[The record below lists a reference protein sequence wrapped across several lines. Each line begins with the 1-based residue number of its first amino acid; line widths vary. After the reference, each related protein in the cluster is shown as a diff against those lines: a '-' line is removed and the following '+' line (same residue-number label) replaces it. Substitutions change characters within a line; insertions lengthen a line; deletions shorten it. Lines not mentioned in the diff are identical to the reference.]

1 MEERAWKVLI
11 VYARFGDGHYQVS
24 KALEQQFASHPGT
37 RFEVHLV
44 DLFAEA
50 HPAMDAI
57 VRCAYAK
64 SMTWFPKTYGW
75 SYRVTNGMKHDRP
88 LGRWLHAFGQ
98 SKMASLL
105 RTIKP
110 DAVIHTF
117 PFLAT
122 YPAMA
127 SSGLA
132 VPTYTVITDYELHTR
147 WIHPLTDGY
156 FVPTEEMK
164 AQIAGLGIRED
175 RIHVTGIPIR
185 GQFRGE
191 RRSRLE
197 ICGEKGL
204 DPDKTF
210 VLVMIG
216 ALSDPERLVDS
227 LLKLELSATLLLVA
241 GRNARLCRRLAKRYE
256 SRTEVKVIGY
266 ADRIE
271 AYMSVA
277 SCIVTKAGAVTLTE
291 AIAMGVPV
299 VVYKPMPGQE
309 QGNAGYWDR
318 RQALRMANDAASVR
332 AAVELAIRNRGDA
345 PACPIGQT
353 DASRVVVAEV
363 LRGVGAGRTARRS
376 SELASPAVRI
386 VPAGREAGEALRG
399 FFEIDPPF
407 DTRI

>member
-1 MEERAWKVLI
+1 MEERAWKILI

-24 KALEQQFASHPGT
+24 KALEQQFAAHPEA

-64 SMTWFPKTYGW
+64 SITWFPKTYGW

-88 LGRWLHAFGQ
+88 LGRWLHAFGR
-98 SKMASLL
+98 SKMAALL
-105 RTIKP
+105 RTIEP

-122 YPAMA
+122 YSAMA
-127 SSGLA
+127 NAGIA
-132 VPTYTVITDYELHTR
+132 IPTYTVITDYELHTR
-147 WIHPLTDGY
+147 WIHPHTDGY
-156 FVPTEEMK
+156 FVATEELK
-164 AQIAGLGIRED
+164 SQIAGMGIRED

-185 GQFRGE
+185 RQFRDE
-191 RRSRLE
+191 RRPRLE
-197 ICGEKGL
+197 ICREKGL
-204 DPDKTF
+204 DPDQAY

-216 ALSDPERLVDS
+216 ALSEPERLVDS
-227 LLKLELSATLLLVA
+227 LLTPELSATLLLVA
-241 GRNARLCRRLAKRYE
+241 GRNAKLCRKLAKRFE
-256 SRTEVKVIGY
+256 SRTQVQVIGY
-266 ADRIE
+266 AENIE
-271 AYMSVA
+271 AYMTVA

-291 AIAMGVPV
+291 AISMGVPV

-309 QGNAGYWDR
+309 QGNAAYWSR
-318 RQALRMANDAASVR
+318 RRALRMATDAASLR
-332 AAVELAIRNRGDA
+332 EAVTLAIRRCEKA
-345 PACPIGQT
+345 PARAIGHA
-353 DASRVVVAEV
+353 DASRVIVAEV
-363 LRGVGAGRTARRS
+363 LRGGAGRMARRFAEKS
-376 SELASPAVRI
+376 FPAGRI
-386 VPAGREAGEALRG
+386 VPDIREAGEALGG

>member
-1 MEERAWKVLI
+1 MEERAWKILI

-24 KALEQQFASHPGT
+24 KALEQQFAAHPEA

-57 VRCAYAK
+57 VRIAYAK

-88 LGRWLHAFGQ
+88 LGRWLHAFGR
-98 SKMASLL
+98 SKMAALL
-105 RTIKP
+105 QSVKP

-127 SSGLA
+127 ASGIA
-132 VPTYTVITDYELHTR
+132 IPTYTVITDYELHTR
-147 WIHPLTDGY
+147 WIHPHTDGY
-156 FVPTEEMK
+156 FVASEELK
-164 AQIAGLGIRED
+164 SQIAGMGIRED

-185 GQFRGE
+185 GQFRAE

-204 DPDKTF
+204 DPDQVY

-216 ALSDPERLVDS
+216 ALSEPERLVDS

-241 GRNARLCRRLAKRYE
+241 GRNAKLCRKLAKRYE
-256 SRTEVKVIGY
+256 GSARIQVIGY
-266 ADRIE
+266 AENIE
-271 AYMSVA
+271 AYMTVA

-291 AIAMGVPV
+291 AISMGVPV

-309 QGNAGYWDR
+309 QGNAEYWSR
-318 RQALRMANDAASVR
+318 RRALRMATDAASLR
-332 AAVELAIRNRGDA
+332 AAVALAIRRREKA
-345 PACPIGQT
+345 PAGAIGRA
-353 DASRVVVAEV
+353 DACRVIVAEV
-363 LRGVGAGRTARRS
+363 LRGGAGWMARR
-376 SELASPAVRI
+376 A
-386 VPAGREAGEALRG
+386 
-399 FFEIDPPF
+399 
-407 DTRI
+407 TRI